1 MRPAALRGGLVAA
14 ALLSALPLAAAAQ
27 DRGAPPPHAREG
39 QPAWDVG
46 VPAPV
51 AQPRVFVLNLRDG
64 AEVSSP
70 FAVEFGLLGMMVAPA
85 GEEMEGGGHHHLLI
99 NASAADIAPGEPLP
113 ADDAHRHFGGGQTS
127 TTLELPPG
135 EHTLQLV
142 MGDHN
147 HVPHDPPVVS
157 APITVTVR

>member
-1 MRPAALRGGLVAA
+1 MRPAILRGGLAAA
-14 ALLSALPLAAAAQ
+14 ALLTALPLAAQ
-27 DRGAPPPHAREG
+27 DRGAPPPFAREG
-39 QPAWDVG
+39 RPAWDVG

-51 AQPRVFVLNLRDG
+51 SEPRVFILNLRDG
-64 AEVSSP
+64 AEVTSP
-70 FAVEFGLLGMMVAPA
+70 FTVEFGLLGMRISPA

-99 NASAADIAPGEPLP
+99 DADAADLPAGEPIP
-113 ADDAHRHFGGGQTS
+113 ADENHRHFGGGQTE

-135 EHTLQLV
+135 EHRLQLV

-157 APITVTVR
+157 APVTVTVR